1 LTPELIMRE
10 TRLQTKK
17 RSQVRKQI
25 VKNIKSSI
33 EREREDPS
41 DSPTAMASNSTEDLS
56 ENHVA
61 AGVFP
66 LLDLPGEVLNMV
78 IKHTVA
84 APDNEIIM
92 LETATTPALAR
103 VNRYLR
109 KSVLPIYLAANT
121 FRLFTEEP
129 PIAKNYQTLEA
140 KFKIQNQV
148 MDWLNP
154 LGYTTPLFKS
164 LIIHFGVEDDAQLIL
179 EYSRKTKALTVKH
192 EPTCRYCYKL
202 GDSLPVF
209 PRALLASMPISPSL
223 RHHIEQAEERN
234 TIVGKEHVLSLRDL
248 EAEVYSKTT
257 GIKRGAMAVS
267 MANIMGIERVINQG
281 QMVFAMAVHTINMKR
296 LGDTP
301 NIIKH
306 KDVSYVLRRDTST

>member
-1 LTPELIMRE
+1 MRE

-25 VKNIKSSI
+25 VKNIKSGI
-33 EREREDPS
+33 QREREDPS
-41 DSPTAMASNSTEDLS
+41 ESPTAMASNSTEDLS

-109 KSVLPIYLAANT
+109 KSVLPIYTAVNT
-121 FRLFTEEP
+121 FRVFTEEP
-129 PIAKNYQTLEA
+129 PIAKNYQASEA

-154 LGYTTPLFKS
+154 LGYSTPLFKH

-179 EYSRKTKALTVKH
+179 EYSHETRALTVKH
-192 EPTCRYCYKL
+192 EATCRYCHKL

-209 PRALLASMPISPSL
+209 PRALLASMPISQSL

-234 TIVGKEHVLSLRDL
+234 TIVGKEHVLSLADL
-248 EAEVYSKTT
+248 EADVYCKTT
-257 GIKRGAMAVS
+257 GIKRGAMAIS

>member
-1 LTPELIMRE
+1 MRE

-17 RSQVRKQI
+17 RTQVRKQI
-25 VKNIKSSI
+25 IENISKHKTRND
-33 EREREDPS
+33 EPTDPNIG
-41 DSPTAMASNSTEDLS
+41 MASKSTEDVS
-56 ENHVA
+56 DKHVA

-66 LLDLPGEVLNMV
+66 LLTLPGEVLNMI
-78 IKHTVA
+78 IKFAVA
-84 APDNEIIM
+84 ASDNEIIL

-103 VNRYLR
+103 VNKYLR
-109 KSVLPIYLAANT
+109 KSVLPIYLAVNT
-121 FRLFTEEP
+121 FRVFTEEP
-129 PIAKNYQTLEA
+129 PIAKDYQAKEA

-164 LIIHFGVEDDAQLIL
+164 LIIHFGVEDDAQLVL
-179 EYSRKTKALTVKH
+179 EYSCDAKALTVKH
-192 EPTCRYCYKL
+192 EATCRYCYKL

-209 PRALLASMPISPSL
+209 PRAILDSLPHSHDL
-223 RHHIEQAEERN
+223 RHHIEQAEERHI
-234 TIVGKEHVLSLRDL
+234 IVGKEHVLTLADL
-248 EAEVYSKTT
+248 EADVYSRAT
-257 GIKRGAMAVS
+257 GIKRGAMGIS

-301 NIIKH
+301 NIITH
-306 KDVSYVLRRDTST
+306 KNVNYVLRKDMSG